1 VKVMRVKAWSSAEH
15 VRLLSS
21 SFFFTAVDDD
31 DVRSAMVERSES
43 AA

>member
-1 VKVMRVKAWSSAEH
+1 VKVMRVNAWSSAEH

-21 SFFFTAVDDD
+21 SLGFFFTAV